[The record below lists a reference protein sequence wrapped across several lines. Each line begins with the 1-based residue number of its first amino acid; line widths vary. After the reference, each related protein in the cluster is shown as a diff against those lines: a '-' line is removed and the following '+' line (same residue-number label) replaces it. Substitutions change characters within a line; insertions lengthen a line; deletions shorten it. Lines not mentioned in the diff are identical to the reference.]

1 MPLLRCELSERTSLP
16 VQESKCNGDQ
26 VQPSTSTRNVL
37 LSQRLWGLPS
47 NDTGGVDGAR
57 DQRQRLLQNSAQ
69 QAGPC
74 TGTTTVANSPF
85 GAYAAENI
93 VKVTFFSTITNLNA
107 VPFTLE
113 LLNGEPKDFI
123 GDFDGSKFIPRP
135 GPASG
140 DVPDIQ
146 WCPNQNYFQV
156 KVESSP
162 ATKTVP
168 FQGSSGSYCD
178 QSWSV
183 RPAPRA

>member
-1 MPLLRCELSERTSLP
+1 MVIKSSR
-16 VQESKCNGDQ
+16 
-26 VQPSTSTRNVL
+26 VL
-37 LSQRLWGLPS
+37 VLATFSSASGWGLPS